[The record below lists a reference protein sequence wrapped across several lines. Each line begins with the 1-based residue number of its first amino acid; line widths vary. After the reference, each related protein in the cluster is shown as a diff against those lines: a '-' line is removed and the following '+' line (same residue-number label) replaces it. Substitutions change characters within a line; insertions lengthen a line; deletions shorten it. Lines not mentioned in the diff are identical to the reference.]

1 MNCSLCRFLGG
12 SIVHGVRAHVTW
24 GLKVSQTVLVTGA
37 AGFIGSHTVEA
48 LLARGDQVVGFDNID
63 PYYDVAQK
71 RANLVE
77 IQNSPNAHR
86 FAFVEGDLREQKLVS
101 ELFARRKPDVVIH
114 LAAMA
119 GVRASIEQP
128 HVFFDVNMNG
138 TLNLLEAARIH
149 GLHHFVFASTS
160 SVYGNSVRLPF
171 HEDMSADRQL
181 SPYAVTKRAGE
192 LLGHTYHH
200 LYGQNFSS
208 VRLFTVYGPRNRPD
222 MMAFKV
228 LHSIFAAQDLPL
240 YGGGNMYRDW
250 TYVADTVAGILA
262 AADRPLGY
270 EIFNL
275 GRGESVLLLEF
286 VRSIEDLVGRK
297 ARLVSAPKLDS
308 DAAATQAD
316 VGKARQLLGYAPSVS
331 LLEGIEH
338 CWAWYQ
344 RAVLRLGESKVSL
357 TH

>member
-1 MNCSLCRFLGG
+1 MQRGAPVLEME
-12 SIVHGVRAHVTW
+12 VMKVR
-24 GLKVSQTVLVTGA
+24 KTVVVTGA

-48 LLARGDQVVGFDNID
+48 LLARGDEVVGLDNLD

-71 RANLVE
+71 RSNIAE
-77 IQNSPNAHR
+77 IQNSPVAQR
-86 FAFVEGDLREQKLVS
+86 FTFIEGDLRDQKLVT
-101 ELFARRKPDVVIH
+101 ELFSRRKPDVVIH

-128 HVFFDVNMNG
+128 HLYFDVNVNG
-138 TLNLLEAARIH
+138 TLNLLEAARVH
-149 GLHHFVFASTS
+149 GLRHFVFASTS

-171 HEDMSADRQL
+171 HEDMAADRQL

-200 LYGQNFSS
+200 LYGQNFTAL
-208 VRLFTVYGPRNRPD
+208 RLFTVYGPRNRPD

-228 LHSIFAAQDLPL
+228 LNSIFTGQDLPL

-250 TYVADTVAGILA
+250 TYVGDTVAGILA

-270 EIFNL
+270 ELFNL

-286 VRSIEDLVGRK
+286 VRSMEELVGRK
-297 ARLVSAPKLDS
+297 ARLVSAPKLDL

-331 LLEGIEH
+331 MLEGIGH
-338 CWAWYQ
+338 CWEWYQ
-344 RAVLRLGESKVSL
+344 RAVLGLGDSKISL

>member
-1 MNCSLCRFLGG
+1 MS
-12 SIVHGVRAHVTW
+12 
-24 GLKVSQTVLVTGA
+24 KKVLVTGA

-48 LLARGDQVVGFDNID
+48 LLARGDEVVGLDNLD
-63 PYYDVAQK
+63 PYYDVSQK
-71 RANLVE
+71 RANLAE
-77 IQNSPNAHR
+77 IESASEARR
-86 FAFVEGDLREQKLVS
+86 FSFFEGDIRDEELVRRIFSEHKL
-101 ELFARRKPDVVIH
+101 EVVIH

-128 HVFFDVNMNG
+128 QLYFDVNMGG
-138 TLNLLEAARIH
+138 TLNLLEAARIS
-149 GLHHFVFASTS
+149 GLRHFVFASTS

-171 HEDMSADRQL
+171 HEDMPADRQL

-200 LYGQNFSS
+200 LYGQNFTSL
-208 VRLFTVYGPRNRPD
+208 RLFTVYGPRNRPD
-222 MMAFKV
+222 MMTFKV
-228 LHSIFAAQDLPL
+228 LHSIFSGQELPL

-250 TYVADTVAGILA
+250 TYVADTVSGILA

-270 EIFNL
+270 ETFNL

-286 VRSIEDLVGRK
+286 VRTIEELVGRK
-297 ARLVSAPKLDS
+297 AKLVAAPKLDL

-316 VGKARQLLGYAPSVS
+316 VGKARQLLGYAPKVS
-331 LLEGIEH
+331 IVDGIVH
-338 CWAWYQ
+338 CWTWYQ
-344 RAVLRLGESKVSL
+344 RAMLGLADAPLRFPRIGDSALRL

>member
-1 MNCSLCRFLGG
+1 M
-12 SIVHGVRAHVTW
+12 
-24 GLKVSQTVLVTGA
+24 SQKVLVTGA

-48 LLARGDQVVGFDNID
+48 LLARGDEVIGIDNLD
-63 PYYDVAQK
+63 PYYDISQK
-71 RANLVE
+71 RTNLAE
-77 IQNSPNAHR
+77 IEASSGAQR
-86 FAFVEGDLREQKLVS
+86 FSFIEGDIRDHELVRRIFSEGKL
-101 ELFARRKPDVVIH
+101 DVVIH

-128 HVFFDVNMNG
+128 QLYIDVNMGG
-138 TLNLLEAARIH
+138 TLNLLESARTH
-149 GLHHFVFASTS
+149 GLRHFVFASTS

-171 HEDMSADRQL
+171 HEDMPADRQL

-200 LYGQNFSS
+200 LYGQNFTAL
-208 VRLFTVYGPRNRPD
+208 RLFTVYGPRNRPD

-228 LHSIFAAQDLPL
+228 LNSICSGQELPL

-250 TYVADTVAGILA
+250 TYVADTVSGILA

-270 EIFNL
+270 ETFNL

-286 VRSIEDLVGRK
+286 VRTVEELVGRK
-297 ARLVSAPKLDS
+297 AKLVATPKLDL

-316 VGKARQLLGYAPSVS
+316 VGKARQLLGYAPKVS
-331 LLEGIEH
+331 ILDGITH
-338 CWAWYQ
+338 CWSWYQ
-344 RAVLRLGESKVSL
+344 RAVLGVSEPIIRFARGARAL
-357 TH
+357 PQVAAVKSA

>member
-1 MNCSLCRFLGG
+1 MSKN
-12 SIVHGVRAHVTW
+12 
-24 GLKVSQTVLVTGA
+24 VLVTGA

-48 LLARGDQVVGFDNID
+48 LLARGDDVIGIDNLD

-71 RANLVE
+71 RANLAE
-77 IQNSPNAHR
+77 IDASSDAR
-86 FAFVEGDLREQKLVS
+86 RYSFIEGDIRDEKLVRRIFS
-101 ELFARRKPDVVIH
+101 ERKLDVVIH

-128 HVFFDVNMNG
+128 QLYFDVNMGG
-138 TLNLLEAARIH
+138 TLNLLEAARIC
-149 GLHHFVFASTS
+149 GLGHFVFASTS

-171 HEDMSADRQL
+171 HEDMPADRQL

-200 LYGQNFSS
+200 LYGQSFTSL
-208 VRLFTVYGPRNRPD
+208 RLFTVYGPRNRPD
-222 MMAFKV
+222 MMAFKL
-228 LHSIFAAQDLPL
+228 LHSIFSGQELPL

-250 TYVADTVAGILA
+250 TYVADTVSGILA

-270 EIFNL
+270 ETFNL

-286 VRSIEDLVGRK
+286 VRTMEELVGRK
-297 ARLVSAPKLDS
+297 AKLVAMPKLDL

-316 VGKARQLLGYAPSVS
+316 VGKARQLLGYAPKVS
-331 LLEGIEH
+331 IMDGIFH
-338 CWAWYQ
+338 CWRWYR
-344 RAVLRLGESKVSL
+344 RAVLGVEEPIIRFSRDGEPSLRLPQ
-357 TH
+357 